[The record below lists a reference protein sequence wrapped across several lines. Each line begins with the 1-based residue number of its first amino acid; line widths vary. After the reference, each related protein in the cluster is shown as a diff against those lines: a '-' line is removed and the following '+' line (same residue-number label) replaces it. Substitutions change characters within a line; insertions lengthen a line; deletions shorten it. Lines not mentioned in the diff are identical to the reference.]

1 MPDTVFDEALD
12 AALSQNHLRAQPLTP
27 ARLTQM
33 NLDKSLTFYKDRF
46 ADASDFTFVFVGNID
61 TLTLKPLVEKYL
73 GGLPSTGRKETFR
86 DNGGA
91 APKGVI
97 ERVVRKGV
105 EPKANTIINFTGTCQ
120 YAPETRFALRATM
133 ELFQIKLNESLREQL
148 GGVYSPS
155 AGGGCGRLPRQEYSI
170 QVQFNSSPEN
180 VEKLTKT
187 VFALIDSL
195 KTQGPTAADVAK
207 VKEELTRSR
216 EVEVKQNGY
225 WVSNIMARDQA
236 GEDIAGLLGSYDA
249 MVKGL
254 SPALIQETMKKY
266 FDMSNYA
273 RFVLLPETKTTP

>member
-1 MPDTVFDEALD
+1 M
-12 AALSQNHLRAQPLTP
+12 SQHHFRARPLT
-27 ARLTQM
+27 ALTFGEVS
-33 NLDKSLTFYKDRF
+33 LDKAFAFYKDRF